1 LLVGDSFTPNGID
14 DYCLWN
20 RNFPGDHEG
29 YLYCLEMIR
38 NREPRPFLVNQHVSP
53 LFEFDDEQIDY
64 MVNALKERRKLL
76 ATMFPYASPEY
87 GNGVGFGVDSIWAR
101 FEPYYVPAESTLP
114 IRLMV
119 RNHADR
125 PLSFYVDWTAEDG
138 TPRSELLFRDVPP
151 SGEQIVL
158 FPRPQPS
165 PSDTVKP
172 FTAIVRCREIPPLEI
187 GVEAVMGR

>member
-1 LLVGDSFTPNGID
+1 
-14 DYCLWN
+14 
-20 RNFPGDHEG
+20 
-29 YLYCLEMIR
+29 
-38 NREPRPFLVNQHVSP
+38 LVNQHVSP

-76 ATMFPYASPEY
+76 ATIFPYASPEY

-101 FEPYYVPAESTLP
+101 FEPHYVPAESTLP

-151 SGEQIVL
+151 SGEQMVL